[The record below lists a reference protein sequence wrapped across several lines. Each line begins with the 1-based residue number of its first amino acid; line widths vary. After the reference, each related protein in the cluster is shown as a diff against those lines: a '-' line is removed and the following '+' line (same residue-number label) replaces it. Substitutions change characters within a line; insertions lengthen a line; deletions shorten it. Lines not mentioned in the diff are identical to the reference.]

1 MAHHDAQKKLDEEL
15 TKVHKSKDEQLRG
28 SQP

>member
-1 MAHHDAQKKLDEEL
+1 MSKRKLDEKI